1 MIPIFSSWGSYG
13 FKVSLIFFSFQMF
26 IPLEVFFFF
35 EQLIF
40 AIEKNHLHFFLQ
52 LNFFANNNFYLKI
65 LIVNNIFSSNVQI

>member
-1 MIPIFSSWGSYG
+1 MGLLWFQGFFDIF
-13 FKVSLIFFSFQMF
+13 
-26 IPLEVFFFF
+26 VFPNVYSIRRIIFF

-52 LNFFANNNFYLKI
+52 LKKIANDNFYLKI